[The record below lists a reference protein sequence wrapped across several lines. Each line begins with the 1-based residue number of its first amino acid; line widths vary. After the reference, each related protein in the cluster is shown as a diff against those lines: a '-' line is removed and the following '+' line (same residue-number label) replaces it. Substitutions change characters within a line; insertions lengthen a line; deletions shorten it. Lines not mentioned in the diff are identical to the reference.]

1 MATIKIQVKLG
12 TYEFSAEGDE
22 VSVRQQYAAFMEF
35 VSNQQSL
42 TAEST
47 GSVGP
52 IGGDSGSGTMDADF
66 R

>member
-35 VSNQQSL
+35 VNSQQS
-42 TAEST
+42 TST
-47 GSVGP
+47 GSVEAN
-52 IGGDSGSGTMDADF
+52 DQTADLGSRLSPGID
-66 R
+66 